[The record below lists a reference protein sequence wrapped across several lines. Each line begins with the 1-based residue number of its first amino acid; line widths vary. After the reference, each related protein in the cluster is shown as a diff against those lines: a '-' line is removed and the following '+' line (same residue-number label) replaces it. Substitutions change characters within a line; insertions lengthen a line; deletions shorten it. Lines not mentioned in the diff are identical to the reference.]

1 MFSIIFPGQG
11 SQSVGMA
18 KEFYKKYSLVKNIF
32 SRADKALN
40 FNLSKIIL
48 SGPISEINLT
58 KNTQPAIFVVSYSIF
73 SVMKKEFNIDLNQA
87 NYFAGHS
94 LGEYS
99 ALTCANSLQFEEAV
113 RLLHARGKSMQEAVP
128 SGKGAMLVVL
138 GLKVEEILEQINLIS
153 INGTC
158 EIANDN
164 SPGQIVISGD
174 KDSIQI
180 LQDSL
185 KKKSIRGIILP
196 VSAPF
201 HCSLMESAE
210 KKMSQKI
217 TESLF
222 KDPKPSIIS
231 NVTAKAENK
240 VNKIKELLI
249 KQITSR
255 VKWRE
260 SVEYM
265 INNGV
270 NEFIEIGPGKVLSGL
285 VKRINKDVKVFNI
298 NSIDDITNYINK

>member
-1 MFSIIFPGQG
+1 
-11 SQSVGMA
+11 
-18 KEFYKKYSLVKNIF
+18 
-32 SRADKALN
+32 
-40 FNLSKIIL
+40 
-48 SGPISEINLT
+48 
-58 KNTQPAIFVVSYSIF
+58 
-73 SVMKKEFNIDLNQA
+73 
-87 NYFAGHS
+87 
-94 LGEYS
+94 
-99 ALTCANSLQFEEAV
+99 
-113 RLLHARGKSMQEAVP
+113 MQEAVP

-138 GLKVEEILEQINLIS
+138 GLKVEEILEQINSIS

-201 HCSLMESAE
+201 HCSLMKSAE
-210 KKMSQKI
+210 KKMTQKI

-285 VKRINKDVKVFNI
+285 VKRINKIFNSEI
-298 NSIDDITNYINK
+298 LILPLELFRKDKEKYIDILCKFIDLEANIGDKLIHLNKNYIIKDGRKRYFLRSTPFSRIFYLASVIHNWLKKFKIYKN